1 MKKIFLIVLLGLT
14 LPLCAQ
20 KLDLN
25 NPKIIENFGANI
37 VKEKLDTY
45 DSVALGLWY
54 LKTNYR
60 SKWDRVKND
69 EFELDDAKVWAF
81 EQFKKKLNKVPP
93 INKDAEYHLYLS
105 AKFGKYDFKSKR
117 FPVEALVE
125 GTYMSYTGKGEFV
138 SSYYRDSKLEFENAS
153 IAYNY
158 IPMSKIE
165 AKKFIKNRKSSGGY
179 VNRDIVAHY
188 IYTIVSY
195 EEDHEFTSDGSAMT
209 LKFMGKLKS
218 VEFMDKKRKNILHTV
233 QYGVSAVPVSSDE
246 NLSK

>member
-20 KLDLN
+20 KLDLG
-25 NPKIIENFGANI
+25 NPKIIDNFGATI

-60 SKWDRVKND
+60 SKWNRVSND

-81 EQFKKKLNKVPP
+81 KQFKKKLDKVQP
-93 INKDAEYHLYLS
+93 INKGAEYHLHLS
-105 AKFGKYDFKSKR
+105 AKFGKYDFKLKR

-125 GTYMSYTGKGEFV
+125 GTYMSYSGKGEFV
-138 SSYYRDSKLEFENAS
+138 SHYSSSKLEFENAS
-153 IAYNY
+153 ISYNY
-158 IPMSKIE
+158 IPMSKDE
-165 AKKFIKNRKSSGGY
+165 AKKFIKNRKSNGGH
-179 VNRDIVAHY
+179 VNRNIVAHY
-188 IYTIVSY
+188 VYTITSY
-195 EEDHEFTSDGSAMT
+195 AEDNEFTSDGNEMT

-218 VEFMDKKRKNILHTV
+218 VEFMDKKRKNVLHSV
-233 QYGVSAVPVSSDE
+233 DFSSLDS
-246 NLSK
+246 NSTK